1 MESITAQGI
10 MAEMG
15 VALLA
20 MAVAM
25 LAMAVAL
32 LATAAFEWQSFVTS
46 PLPAI
51 VNFLNYL
58 PLQ

>member
-1 MESITAQGI
+1 MESITAKGI

-25 LAMAVAL
+25 LAMAL